1 MSMDRYNRQMR
12 EITRGDDLFA
22 VKDESCTL
30 ALYEQQVRVDST
42 DGAVEIKLPP
52 VVEAKGLFFSII
64 VETYVSAV
72 TIVDQDDSYDWSDIT
87 HNGAAD
93 GNLLFSDG
101 YVWWVLVTKS

>member
-1 MSMDRYNRQMR
+1 
-12 EITRGDDLFA
+12 
-22 VKDESCTL
+22 
-30 ALYEQQVRVDST
+30 
-42 DGAVEIKLPP
+42 
-52 VVEAKGLFFSII
+52 LFFSII

-101 YVWWVLVTKS
+101 YVWWVLVTKT